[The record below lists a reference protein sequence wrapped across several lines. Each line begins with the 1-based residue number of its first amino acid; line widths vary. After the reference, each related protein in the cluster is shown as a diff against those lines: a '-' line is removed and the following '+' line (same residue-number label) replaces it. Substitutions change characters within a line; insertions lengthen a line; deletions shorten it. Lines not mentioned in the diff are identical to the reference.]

1 MDIRWFK
8 EDRKIKDP
16 VEQAAA
22 KIRTEESIKAAKTL
36 TTRLKLILEEE
47 YDKCITE
54 EECYTQDNW
63 ERVALANA
71 AQRKAYRNIIKLL
84 PQ

>member
-1 MDIRWFK
+1 MDTRWFK

-16 VEQAAA
+16 IEQKEA
-22 KIRTEESIKAAKTL
+22 KIRTEQVIKAAKTYTKL
-36 TTRLKLILEEE
+36 LKRILEEE
-47 YDKCITE
+47 YTKCITE